1 MSTPVLRDAL
11 RKRYAMPEWVLME
24 EVRDAAGFESS
35 RSADGIAMSM
45 WPSRGLEI
53 NGFEI
58 KASRSDWLRELKNP
72 EKAEAIAAYCDRW
85 WIVAL
90 KDLVKAEELPAGWGL
105 MELQA
110 NGSLK
115 EIKRAPARENVK
127 PITRTFMAAMMRR
140 VGELDER
147 IIDNRVQ
154 ETIKEDLK
162 RNESRLQ
169 TEIERRSKKYTE
181 ITERLE
187 KVKAETG
194 IDLLSWGYDPDKI
207 ATAIRYAM
215 GAHDILR
222 DHYGLKGVR
231 DRMERLVKEID
242 GFDPFAKSNDHQEA
256 A

>member
-1 MSTPVLRDAL
+1 MSTPSLRDAL
-11 RKRYAMPEWVLME
+11 RKRYSMPEWVFME

-72 EKAEAIAAYCDRW
+72 AKAEAIAAYCDRW

-90 KDLVKAEELPAGWGL
+90 KDLVKIEELPAGWGL

-115 EIKRAPARENVK
+115 EVKTAPARENVK

-140 VGELDER
+140 VGELDNR
-147 IIDNRVQ
+147 IIYNLVQ
-154 ETIKEDLK
+154 DAIKEDLK
-162 RNESRLQ
+162 RNETRLQ
-169 TEIERRSKKYTE
+169 AEIEKRSKKYTE
-181 ITERLE
+181 VSGRLDE
-187 KVKAETG
+187 IKAATG
-194 IDLLSWGYDPDKI
+194 IDLLSWGYDADGI

-215 GAHDILR
+215 AAHDITK
-222 DHYGLKGVR
+222 DYTGLKGVR
-231 DRMERLVKEID
+231 DRMDRLVKEID
-242 GFDPFAKSNDHQEA
+242 ALEPLAGGNDNQEA

>member
-1 MSTPVLRDAL
+1 MSTPSLRDAL
-11 RKRYAMPEWVLME
+11 RKRYSMPEWVLME

-72 EKAEAIAAYCDRW
+72 AKAEAIAAYCDRW

-90 KDLVKAEELPAGWGL
+90 KDLVKIEELPAGWGL

-115 EIKRAPARENVK
+115 EVKRAPARENVK

-140 VGELDER
+140 VGELDNR
-147 IIDNRVQ
+147 IIYNLVQ
-154 ETIKEDLK
+154 DAIKEDLK
-162 RNESRLQ
+162 RNETRLQ
-169 TEIERRSKKYTE
+169 AEIEKRSKKYTE
-181 ITERLE
+181 VSGRLD
-187 KVKAETG
+187 KIKAATG
-194 IDLLSWGYDPDKI
+194 IDLLSWGYDSVGI
-207 ATAIRYAM
+207 AAAIRYAM
-215 GAHDILR
+215 AAHDITK
-222 DHYGLKGVR
+222 DYAGLKGVR
-231 DRMERLVKEID
+231 DRMDRLVKEID
-242 GFDPFAKSNDHQEA
+242 ALEPLAGGNDKQEA